1 MQTTSCL
8 LLLRP
13 LQDEIA
19 PFFSCIYKML
29 HQQLLSFDIHAFS
42 WGVYGGC
49 ILAPFSNLYPPTF
62 NRCLFTLLRTLLHFF
77 ALAQNS
83 TLFFSSNSALFHKNT
98 RGWGIPAVLTHLLP
112 CLLASMPLASAHPA
126 RSKGHESRD
135 VGRQLLFSR
144 SAYSASLRYIFLSF
158 VSSLFNFQLSAVNS
172 PALHYWFFFWRKPH
186 DDTG

>member
-1 MQTTSCL
+1 MLSCPVLAAPHPRPRTSSPPMRNLSASYAAALASHSGFVPCSGQTLGLSTCKRLPACSFSA
-8 LLLRP
+8 P

-98 RGWGIPAVLTHLLP
+98 RGWGTPTVLTRLLP

-126 RSKGHESRD
+126 RSKGH
-135 VGRQLLFSR
+135 
-144 SAYSASLRYIFLSF
+144 
-158 VSSLFNFQLSAVNS
+158 
-172 PALHYWFFFWRKPH
+172 
-186 DDTG
+186 